1 MYDPDKYTPAS
12 IEFVDI
18 AGLVKGASKGEGLGN
33 KFLSNI
39 RECDAIVHV
48 VRCFENDDIIHV
60 EGNINPA
67 RDIETINLELI
78 LSDVEMLER
87 RIDKTKKMLKG
98 DKKYQKDIDLFERV
112 LAALNEGKPARS
124 VECDDDEKAI
134 LSEVALLTNKP
145 VIYAANM
152 SDEDFSNGIDS
163 NEGYKVVQKIA
174 AEEHAG
180 VLPICA
186 QIEEEIVEMDK
197 EEKEMFL
204 ADMGLEESGL
214 DRLIKECYALLGLI
228 SYLTAGKQEVRA
240 WTIKKEQKHLR
251 QRAKF
256 TRILSVDLSEPRL
269 SHMTTLSPVEV

>member
-1 MYDPDKYTPAS
+1 
-12 IEFVDI
+12 
-18 AGLVKGASKGEGLGN
+18 
-33 KFLSNI
+33 
-39 RECDAIVHV
+39 
-48 VRCFENDDIIHV
+48 
-60 EGNINPA
+60 
-67 RDIETINLELI
+67 
-78 LSDVEMLER
+78 
-87 RIDKTKKMLKG
+87 
-98 DKKYQKDIDLFERV
+98 
-112 LAALNEGKPARS
+112 
-124 VECDDDEKAI
+124 
-134 LSEVALLTNKP
+134 
-145 VIYAANM
+145 M

-163 NEGYKVVQKIA
+163 NEGYKAVQKIA

-251 QRAKF
+251 QQAKF

-269 SHMTTLSPVEV
+269 SHMTTLSPAEV

>member
-1 MYDPDKYTPAS
+1 
-12 IEFVDI
+12 
-18 AGLVKGASKGEGLGN
+18 
-33 KFLSNI
+33 
-39 RECDAIVHV
+39 
-48 VRCFENDDIIHV
+48 
-60 EGNINPA
+60 
-67 RDIETINLELI
+67 
-78 LSDVEMLER
+78 
-87 RIDKTKKMLKG
+87 
-98 DKKYQKDIDLFERV
+98 
-112 LAALNEGKPARS
+112 
-124 VECDDDEKAI
+124 
-134 LSEVALLTNKP
+134 
-145 VIYAANM
+145 M

-163 NEGYKVVQKIA
+163 NEGYKAVQKIA

-256 TRILSVDLSEPRL
+256 TRILSVDSSEPRL
-269 SHMTTLSPVEV
+269 SHMTTLSPAEV

>member
-1 MYDPDKYTPAS
+1 
-12 IEFVDI
+12 
-18 AGLVKGASKGEGLGN
+18 
-33 KFLSNI
+33 
-39 RECDAIVHV
+39 
-48 VRCFENDDIIHV
+48 
-60 EGNINPA
+60 
-67 RDIETINLELI
+67 
-78 LSDVEMLER
+78 
-87 RIDKTKKMLKG
+87 
-98 DKKYQKDIDLFERV
+98 
-112 LAALNEGKPARS
+112 
-124 VECDDDEKAI
+124 
-134 LSEVALLTNKP
+134 
-145 VIYAANM
+145 M

-163 NEGYKVVQKIA
+163 NEGYKAVQKIA

-256 TRILSVDLSEPRL
+256 TRILSVDLSELRL
-269 SHMTTLSPVEV
+269 SHMMTLSPAEV

>member
-1 MYDPDKYTPAS
+1 
-12 IEFVDI
+12 
-18 AGLVKGASKGEGLGN
+18 
-33 KFLSNI
+33 
-39 RECDAIVHV
+39 
-48 VRCFENDDIIHV
+48 
-60 EGNINPA
+60 
-67 RDIETINLELI
+67 
-78 LSDVEMLER
+78 
-87 RIDKTKKMLKG
+87 
-98 DKKYQKDIDLFERV
+98 
-112 LAALNEGKPARS
+112 
-124 VECDDDEKAI
+124 
-134 LSEVALLTNKP
+134 
-145 VIYAANM
+145 M

-163 NEGYKVVQKIA
+163 NEGYKAVQKIA

-269 SHMTTLSPVEV
+269 SHMTTLSPAEV

>member
-1 MYDPDKYTPAS
+1 
-12 IEFVDI
+12 
-18 AGLVKGASKGEGLGN
+18 
-33 KFLSNI
+33 
-39 RECDAIVHV
+39 
-48 VRCFENDDIIHV
+48 
-60 EGNINPA
+60 
-67 RDIETINLELI
+67 
-78 LSDVEMLER
+78 
-87 RIDKTKKMLKG
+87 
-98 DKKYQKDIDLFERV
+98 
-112 LAALNEGKPARS
+112 
-124 VECDDDEKAI
+124 
-134 LSEVALLTNKP
+134 
-145 VIYAANM
+145 M

-163 NEGYKVVQKIA
+163 NEGYKAVQKIA

-251 QRAKF
+251 QQAKF

-269 SHMTTLSPVEV
+269 SHMTTLSHAEV